1 MRLKCHLQGYHVET
15 KRTLNFPLNSSLQPA
30 DKRPSLRHN
39 FIPINQ
45 CMFVLCFD
53 SLKQP
58 TARMADAE
66 TLLMETMDQ
75 NGNEGKDGQDE
86 VEQEL
91 MMGEED
97 QSDDADGGKIEATK
111 GDEDTG

>member
-1 MRLKCHLQGYHVET
+1 
-15 KRTLNFPLNSSLQPA
+15 
-30 DKRPSLRHN
+30 
-39 FIPINQ
+39 
-45 CMFVLCFD
+45 
-53 SLKQP
+53 
-58 TARMADAE
+58 MADAE

-111 GDEDTG
+111 GDEDTGWVLVPLMLVRLWSLSNYEMATCKGINYLCNNFSNFLLLLPNLQ

>member
-1 MRLKCHLQGYHVET
+1 
-15 KRTLNFPLNSSLQPA
+15 
-30 DKRPSLRHN
+30 
-39 FIPINQ
+39 
-45 CMFVLCFD
+45 
-53 SLKQP
+53 
-58 TARMADAE
+58 MADAE

-111 GDEDTG
+111 GDEDTGWVLISLMLVRLWLLSNYEMAYCNSINYLCNNFSNFLLLLPNLQ

>member
-1 MRLKCHLQGYHVET
+1 
-15 KRTLNFPLNSSLQPA
+15 
-30 DKRPSLRHN
+30 
-39 FIPINQ
+39 
-45 CMFVLCFD
+45 
-53 SLKQP
+53 
-58 TARMADAE
+58 MADAE

>member
-1 MRLKCHLQGYHVET
+1 
-15 KRTLNFPLNSSLQPA
+15 
-30 DKRPSLRHN
+30 
-39 FIPINQ
+39 
-45 CMFVLCFD
+45 MFVLCFD

-75 NGNEGKDGQDE
+75 NGNEGKDDQDE

-111 GDEDTG
+111 GDEDTGWVLISLMLVRLWSL